1 MTEEVQ
7 IDPVETTEVDVD
19 PLITTKLTYVENLQK
34 EIEGI
39 QGQMASLQY
48 QLDIRIT
55 ALTMYQST
63 LEPEEEEPNLMART
77 MARKTTMEVAADLD
91 KHEAVCAERW
101 RETIYRIKR
110 LEVLILTT
118 LCALIVGMTT
128 ILSGQVF

>member
-1 MTEEVQ
+1 
-7 IDPVETTEVDVD
+7 
-19 PLITTKLTYVENLQK
+19 
-34 EIEGI
+34 
-39 QGQMASLQY
+39 MAK
-48 QLDIRIT
+48 
-55 ALTMYQST
+55 
-63 LEPEEEEPNLMART
+63 
-77 MARKTTMEVAADLD
+77 KTVMEVSAHLE